1 MVVADLPSCCAFL
14 WLLPATPGALLNRCP
29 ALSCL
34 AHPSMLPI
42 AELLPPPCLQDDIAA
57 ERDAVLSDLP
67 STCFFATFKS
77 QQAAAIASQV
87 GCVTWA
93 DECVLARLGAVGSG

>member
-1 MVVADLPSCCAFL
+1 MGPPLPCTA
-14 WLLPATPGALLNRCP
+14 
-29 ALSCL
+29 
-34 AHPSMLPI
+34 
-42 AELLPPPCLQDDIAA
+42 LQDDIAA

-87 GCVTWA
+87 GAGGRAAAAGMWGHWQGGSAGDACVSPSG
-93 DECVLARLGAVGSG
+93 ARFPALC